1 LAAWPYDTATPRFNG
16 AQWFPAEFH
25 TLEASVV
32 MVIILFVMGLVL
44 LIVGAEALVR
54 GASRLAAMFGISSLV
69 VGLTV
74 VAFGTSSPELAVSIN
89 AALNDQASIA
99 LGNVVGSNIFNVLFI
114 LGAAAMIVPLVVS
127 QDLIRRDVPLMIAVS
142 VVVWLFAFN
151 GLLSRVEGLA
161 LCAML
166 ATYIGL
172 LIVQSRRETAAATPV
187 SEAPPAV
194 TAKAWLVNLGLVAIG
209 LALLVIGSKWLV
221 DGAVTFARHLG
232 VSELVVGLTIVAA
245 GTSLP
250 EVVTSIIAALRGERD
265 IAVGNVVGS
274 NLFNLMGVLG
284 IASVVAPAGMAVTP
298 AVIHFDLPVMIAVA
312 FACLPIFF
320 TGGEISRREGSVLFA
335 YYLAYTTYLVLAATQ
350 NSVLPSINAAML
362 YFLLP
367 LTFITLLVLLQQER
381 RKQRVTR
388 G

>member
-1 LAAWPYDTATPRFNG
+1 
-16 AQWFPAEFH
+16 
-25 TLEASVV
+25 
-32 MVIILFVMGLVL
+32 MVIVLFVLGLGL
-44 LIVGAEALVR
+44 LIIGAEALVR

-114 LGAAAMIVPLVVS
+114 LGAAALIVPLVVS
-127 QDLIRRDVPLMIAVS
+127 QALIRRDVPLMIAVS
-142 VVVWLFAFN
+142 VLVWLFAFN
-151 GLLSRVEGLA
+151 GTLSRLEGVL
-161 LCAML
+161 LCAIL
-166 ATYIGL
+166 AAYIGF
-172 LIVQSRRETAAATPV
+172 LIVHSRRETAAAAATEEIRP
-187 SEAPPAV
+187 SP
-194 TAKAWLVNLGLVAIG
+194 TAKTWLVNLGLVAVG
-209 LALLVIGSKWLV
+209 LVMLVIGSKWLV
-221 DGAVTFARHLG
+221 DGAVTFARNLG

-284 IASVVAPAGMAVTP
+284 VASVVAPAGMAVTP
-298 AVIHFDLPVMIAVA
+298 AVINFDLPVMIAVA

-320 TGGEISRREGSVLFA
+320 TGGEISRREGAVLFS
-335 YYLAYTTYLVLAATQ
+335 YYLAYTAYLILAATQ
-350 NSVLPSINAAML
+350 SGVVPTINIAML
-362 YFLLP
+362 YFVLP
-367 LTFITLLVLLQQER
+367 LTFITLLALLLQER
-381 RKQRVTR
+381 RRR
-388 G
+388 RAA

>member
-1 LAAWPYDTATPRFNG
+1 
-16 AQWFPAEFH
+16 
-25 TLEASVV
+25 
-32 MVIILFVMGLVL
+32 MVIVLFVLGLVL
-44 LIVGAEALVR
+44 LIIGAEALVR

-114 LGAAAMIVPLVVS
+114 LGAAALIVPLTVS
-127 QDLIRRDVPLMIAVS
+127 HALIRRDVPLMIAVS
-142 VVVWLFAFN
+142 VLVWLFAFN
-151 GLLSRVEGLA
+151 GTLSRVEGLA

-166 ATYIGL
+166 AAYIGL
-172 LIVQSRRETAAATPV
+172 LIVHSRRETAAAAPGETP
-187 SEAPPAV
+187 APKA
-194 TAKAWLVNLGLVAIG
+194 TAKTWVVNLGLVAVG
-209 LALLVIGSKWLV
+209 LVLLVVGSKWLV

-298 AVIHFDLPVMIAVA
+298 AVISFDLPVMIAVA

-320 TGGEISRREGSVLFA
+320 TGGEISRGEGALLFG
-335 YYLAYTTYLVLAATQ
+335 YYLAYTAYLVLAAT
-350 NSVLPSINAAML
+350 NSSVLPVVKTAML
-362 YFLLP
+362 YFVLP
-367 LTFITLLVLLQQER
+367 LTLLTLMVTLRQAR
-381 RKQRVTR
+381 RRAD

>member
-1 LAAWPYDTATPRFNG
+1 
-16 AQWFPAEFH
+16 
-25 TLEASVV
+25 
-32 MVIILFVMGLVL
+32 MVIVLFVVGLGL

-54 GASRLAAMFGISSLV
+54 GASKLASLFGISPLV

-114 LGAAAMIVPLVVS
+114 LGAAALIVPLVVTHA
-127 QDLIRRDVPLMIAVS
+127 LIRRDVPLMIGVS
-142 VVVWLFAFN
+142 VLVWLFAFN
-151 GLLSRVEGLA
+151 GSLSRVEGLV
-161 LCAML
+161 LCGLL
-166 ATYIGL
+166 AGYIGL
-172 LIVQSRRETAAATPV
+172 LITHSRRESAAALAASDAGP
-187 SEAPPAV
+187 APAA
-194 TAKAWLVNLGLVAIG
+194 TAKTWLVNLGLVAAG
-209 LALLVIGSKWLV
+209 LLLLVIGSKWLV
-221 DGAVTFARHLG
+221 EGAVTFARHLG

-298 AVIHFDLPVMIAVA
+298 AVIGFDLPVMMAVA
-312 FACLPIFF
+312 VACLPIFF
-320 TGGEISRREGSVLFA
+320 TGGEISRREGAVLLA
-335 YYLAYTTYLVLAATQ
+335 YYVAYTTYLILAATQ
-350 NSVLPSINAAML
+350 HSAVPTIGSAML
-362 YFLLP
+362 YFVLP
-367 LTFITLLVLLQQER
+367 LTFLTLLVSLLQER
-381 RKQRVTR
+381 RRR
-388 G
+388 AR

>member
-1 LAAWPYDTATPRFNG
+1 MDRHEALA
-16 AQWFPAEFH
+16 
-25 TLEASVV
+25 V
-32 MVIILFVMGLVL
+32 MVIILFVLGLGL
-44 LIVGAEALVR
+44 LIAGAEALVR
-54 GASRLAAMFGISSLV
+54 GSSRLAALFGISPLV

-114 LGAAAMIVPLVVS
+114 LGAAALIVPLAVT
-127 QDLIRRDVPLMIAVS
+127 QELIRRDVPLMIGVS
-142 VVVWLFAFN
+142 VLVWLLAFN
-151 GLLSRVEGLA
+151 GTLSRVEGLL
-161 LCAML
+161 LCALL
-166 ATYIGL
+166 ASYIVF
-172 LIVQSRRETAAATPV
+172 LIVQSRRDSAAVATP
-187 SEAPPAV
+187 ETPASPAGPG
-194 TAKAWLVNLGLVAIG
+194 TWLINLSLIVVG

-284 IASVVAPAGMAVTP
+284 IASVVAPAGMLVTP
-298 AVIHFDLPVMIAVA
+298 AVIGFDLPVMIAVA

-320 TGGEISRREGSVLFA
+320 TGGEISRREGAVLLA
-335 YYLAYTTYLVLAATQ
+335 YYVAYTAYLILAATQ
-350 NSVLPSINAAML
+350 HGALQVINATML
-362 YFLLP
+362 YFVLP

-381 RKQRVTR
+381 RKRRVHR
-388 G
+388 H